1 MKCAAF
7 WKHANIRPGNRVYP
21 CCRFKTPI
29 DVFDGDIDSVLQS
42 QSYEEL
48 RQASAAGETISGCEK
63 CYYEESIGH
72 KSLRQEINEKYT
84 SDSVSLEYLEIGID
98 NLCNMA
104 CDGCGSEFST
114 SWIAKEKKLYGKAE
128 NGYLNS
134 KPITSVPESV
144 KKILFLGGEPLL
156 TDKHLRLLEQHSDPG
171 SCVLTYNTNASIIPN
186 QRCLDMWT
194 KFKSVD
200 FIVSIDGYGRINEKV
215 REGSNWNKTIE
226 FLDWCIDNSYDFEIN
241 SVIHKNNLFSIL
253 DLEEFVKFYTDKWYV
268 NILTFPK
275 HLDINNLD
283 TKILDRFTEQLKKH
297 DIPNSDFLLGHINT
311 ARNKHYD

>member
-7 WKHANIRPGNRVYP
+7 WKHANIRPGNRIYP
-21 CCRFKTPI
+21 CCRFKTPV
-29 DVFDGDIDSVLQS
+29 DVFNGDIDSVLES
-42 QSYEEL
+42 DSYEEL
-48 RQASAAGETISGCEK
+48 RRASAAGETISGCEK

-72 KSLRQEINEKYT
+72 KSLRQEINEKYK
-84 SDSVSLEYLEIGID
+84 SDTVSLEYLEIGID

-128 NGYLNS
+128 NGYLDN
-134 KPITSVPESV
+134 KPITAVPGSV

-156 TDKHLRLLEQHSDPG
+156 TDKHLELLEQHSDPG
-171 SCVLTYNTNASIIPN
+171 SCALTYNTNASIIPN
-186 QRCLDMWT
+186 QYCLDLWT

-200 FIVSIDGYGRINEKV
+200 FIVSIDGYGDVNEKV
-215 REGSNWNKTIE
+215 REGSNWYKTVQ

-253 DLEEFVKFYTDKWYV
+253 DLEAFVKSYTDRWYV
-268 NILTFPK
+268 NVLTFPTQ
-275 HLDINNLD
+275 LDIATLD
-283 TKILDRFTEQLKKH
+283 DATLDSFLDRIQKH
-297 DIPNSDFLLGHINT
+297 DIPNTNFIVSHINT
-311 ARNKHYD
+311 ARSS